1 MSTPQNTQQEERR
14 KVFDK
19 EAYKEVVKEAFKEWL
34 DEKAAAF
41 GKWTIK
47 WIATAAFGCVVF
59 FLVTHG
65 WLK

>member
-1 MSTPQNTQQEERR
+1 MERR
-14 KVFDK
+14 ELVFTK
-19 EAYKEVVKEAFKEWL
+19 EDHKDIVKEAFKEWL
-34 DEKAAAF
+34 DDKAAAF

-47 WIATAAFGCVVF
+47 YIATALFGFILF